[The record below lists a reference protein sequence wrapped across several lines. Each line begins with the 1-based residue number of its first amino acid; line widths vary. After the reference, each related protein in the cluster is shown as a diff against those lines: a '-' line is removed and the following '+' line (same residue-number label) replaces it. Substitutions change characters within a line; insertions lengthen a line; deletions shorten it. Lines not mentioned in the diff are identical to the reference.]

1 MKKTIGV
8 LIIGLAAAMLGGCA
22 KPADDSSS
30 AAKSGAATNSAAPA
44 NNNAAPA
51 GVVAANNQNG
61 GAANANRSTASLPAN
76 ANGNANASKAAD
88 SLGTPD
94 PSKLVGTYV
103 MNQIQKAGVST
114 LITQAK
120 IEYVFNANGRY
131 SRAASVKGKTVNT
144 ESGQFAIAGDTL
156 TFKIVLSGKSIN
168 TKPIEKNYT
177 IAMTPDGREVRLT
190 SKTGDTAVLYRTQ

>member
-8 LIIGLAAAMLGGCA
+8 LIIGLVAAMLGGCA

-51 GVVAANNQNG
+51 
-61 GAANANRSTASLPAN
+61 
-76 ANGNANASKAAD
+76 
-88 SLGTPD
+88 SLGAPD
-94 PSKLVGTYV
+94 PTKLVGTYV

-156 TFKIVLSGKSIN
+156 TFKIVLSGKNIN

-190 SKTGDTAVLYRTQ
+190 SKTGDTAVLYRAQ